1 MLSQKKLIIWCK
13 YNAKKITFSQS
24 KLSIMFANTKI
35 QNNVAEYN
43 FLSYIVTLNDDTN
56 LYYMF

>member
-1 MLSQKKLIIWCK
+1 MLIIWCK

-24 KLSIMFANTKI
+24 KVSIRFANTKI